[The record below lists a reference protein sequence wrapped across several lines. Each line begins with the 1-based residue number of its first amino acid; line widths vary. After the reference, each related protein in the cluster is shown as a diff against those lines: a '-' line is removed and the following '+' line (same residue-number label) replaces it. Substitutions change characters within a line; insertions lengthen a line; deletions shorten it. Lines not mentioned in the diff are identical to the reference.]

1 FPKISINLSPIALKR
16 EIMDNWKHIITAFVV
31 TIVATILIPLF
42 SRLNPLKLFLA
53 CFLLST
59 LGFGV
64 VATYGRKSNNR
75 GVDGD
80 WGAHGLWKEIFNLEL
95 VTISVGV
102 GVLITLTLMLA
113 IYFSKE

>member
-1 FPKISINLSPIALKR
+1 
-16 EIMDNWKHIITAFVV
+16 MDNWKHIIPAFVV
-31 TIVATILIPLF
+31 TLIVTILMPLF
-42 SRLNPLKLFLA
+42 LKFNPLKLSLA
-53 CFLLST
+53 CFLFST

-64 VATYGRKSNNR
+64 AATYGRKSNNR
-75 GVDGD
+75 GIDGD

-102 GVLITLTLMLA
+102 GVFITLILMLA

>member
-1 FPKISINLSPIALKR
+1 
-16 EIMDNWKHIITAFVV
+16 MDNWKHIITAFVV

-42 SRLNPLKLFLA
+42 SRLNPLKLSLA

-95 VTISVGV
+95 VTISVGI
-102 GVLITLTLMLA
+102 GVLITLTLMVGV
-113 IYFSKE
+113 YFSKE